1 MIRSH
6 SKKGNSMIRKISKVI
21 IVVNLQ
27 KKGAAELVDE
37 ISSYLDSLDIEIVI
51 FSYSGKTEIPVL
63 TTADLVFSLGG
74 DGTVLFCS
82 RIVESLSIPI
92 LAVNIG
98 NFGFITEI
106 SKQEWKSAFIKY
118 QNGQLDLS
126 RRVMIKVM
134 VERDGV
140 RVAFHKGLNDAVI
153 SSNGISNIIKLNLK
167 INETDLGKYRADG
180 IIVATPTGSTAYS
193 ISAGG
198 PILDPEMEALIIN
211 PICPFTLSNRPIVVS
226 GNEVIHITVE
236 EDQRTDVILSVD
248 GQDAYPLRSGDE
260 IIVERSQT
268 KTLLIRSDKRN
279 FYDILQSKLNW
290 SGGANA

>member
-1 MIRSH
+1 MNRD
-6 SKKGNSMIRKISKVI
+6 ISKVI
-21 IVVNLQ
+21 IVANLQ
-27 KKGAAELVDE
+27 KEGASLLVED
-37 ISSYLDSLDIEIVI
+37 ISTYLHNLNIEVVV
-51 FSYSGKTEIPVL
+51 FAYSGKSEIPEL
-63 TTADLVFSLGG
+63 ETADLVFSLGG

-82 RIVESLSIPI
+82 RIVESMSIPI

-98 NFGFITEI
+98 DFGFITEI
-106 SKQEWKSAFIKY
+106 SKQEWESAFIKY

-134 VERDGV
+134 VERNGE
-140 RVAFHKGLNDAVI
+140 RVAFHTGLNDAVI

-226 GNEVIHITVE
+226 GNEVVQISVE
-236 EDQRTDVILSVD
+236 EGQRTDVILSVD
-248 GQDAYPLRSGDE
+248 GQDAYPLIAGDVV
-260 IIVERSQT
+260 IVERSQT
-268 KTLLIRSDKRN
+268 KALLIRSDKRN
-279 FYDILQSKLNW
+279 FYDILRSKLNW

>member
-1 MIRSH
+1 MIR
-6 SKKGNSMIRKISKVI
+6 NISKVI

-27 KKGAAELVDE
+27 KVGASGLVEE
-37 ISSYLDSLDIEIVI
+37 IASYLHDIGVEVNV
-51 FSYSGKTEIPVL
+51 FSYSGKADIPEL
-63 TTADLVFSLGG
+63 ESADLVFSLGG

-82 RIVESLSIPI
+82 RIVESMSIPI

-98 NFGFITEI
+98 DFGFITEI
-106 SKQEWKSAFIKY
+106 SKKEWKSAFTKY
-118 QNGQLDLS
+118 QNGQLDVS

-140 RVAFHKGLNDAVI
+140 SVAFHKGLNDAVI
-153 SSNGISNIIKLNLK
+153 SSNGISNIIKLNLQ
-167 INETDLGKYRADG
+167 INETNLGKYRADG

-226 GNEVIHITVE
+226 GNEVVSITVE
-236 EDQRTDVILSVD
+236 ENQRTDVILSVD
-248 GQDAYPLRSGDE
+248 GQDAYPLIPGDK

-268 KTLLIRSDKRN
+268 KALLIRSDKRN
-279 FYDILQSKLNW
+279 FYDILRSKLNW

>member
-1 MIRSH
+1 MTQ
-6 SKKGNSMIRKISKVI
+6 KILKVI

-27 KKGAAELVDE
+27 KDGSSELVKE
-37 ISSYLDSLDIEIVI
+37 ISSYLKSLDIDVFV
-51 FSYSGKTEIPVL
+51 FSYSGKSKIPKL
-63 TTADLVFSLGG
+63 ETADLVFSLGG

-82 RIVESLSIPI
+82 RIVESMSIPI

-98 NFGFITEI
+98 DFGFITEI
-106 SKQEWKSAFIKY
+106 SKKEWKSAFIKY

-126 RRVMIKVM
+126 RRVMINVM
-134 VERDGV
+134 VERRGE

-153 SSNGISNIIKLNLK
+153 SSNGISNIIKLTLQ
-167 INETDLGKYRADG
+167 INETSLGKYRADG

-226 GNEVIHITVE
+226 GNEVVTITVE
-236 EDQRTDVILSVD
+236 DGQRTDVILSVD
-248 GQDAYPLRSGDE
+248 GQDAYPLKVGDK

-268 KTLLIRSDKRN
+268 KALLIRSDKRN
-279 FYDILQSKLNW
+279 FYDILRSKLNW

>member
-1 MIRSH
+1 MNR
-6 SKKGNSMIRKISKVI
+6 NISKVI
-21 IVVNLQ
+21 IVVNLE
-27 KKGAAELVDE
+27 KDGASHLVDE
-37 ISSYLDSLDIEIVI
+37 ISEYLHDLGIEVFV
-51 FSYSGKTEIPVL
+51 FSFSGKTVIPEL
-63 TTADLVFSLGG
+63 ETADLVFSLGG

-82 RIVESLSIPI
+82 RIVESMSIPI

-98 NFGFITEI
+98 DFGFITEI
-106 SKQEWKSAFIKY
+106 TKTEWRSAFIKY
-118 QNGQLDLS
+118 KNGQLDLS
-126 RRVMIKVM
+126 RRVMINVM
-134 VERDGV
+134 VERNGV

-153 SSNGISNIIKLNLK
+153 SSNGISNIIKLNLH
-167 INETDLGKYRADG
+167 INETNLGKYRADG

-226 GNEVIHITVE
+226 GNEVVSITVE
-236 EDQRTDVILSVD
+236 EDQRTEVILSVD
-248 GQDAYPLRSGDE
+248 GQDAYPLIPGDK

-268 KTLLIRSDKRN
+268 KALLIRSDKRN
-279 FYDILQSKLNW
+279 FYDILRSKLNW

>member
-1 MIRSH
+1 MSRD
-6 SKKGNSMIRKISKVI
+6 ISKVI

-27 KKGAAELVDE
+27 KDGASLLVEE
-37 ISSYLDSLDIEIVI
+37 ISQYLHSLNIEVMI
-51 FSYSGKTEIPVL
+51 FSYSGKSDIPEL
-63 TTADLVFSLGG
+63 ETADLVFSLGG

-82 RIVESLSIPI
+82 RIVESMSIPI

-98 NFGFITEI
+98 DFGFITEI
-106 SKQEWKSAFIKY
+106 SREEWKSAFIKY

-134 VERDGV
+134 VERAGE

-153 SSNGISNIIKLNLK
+153 SSNGISNIIKLNLQ
-167 INETDLGKYRADG
+167 INKTNLGKYRADG

-226 GNEVIHITVE
+226 GNEVVQITVE
-236 EDQRTDVILSVD
+236 EGQRADVILSVD
-248 GQDAYPLRSGDE
+248 GQDAYPLMAGDR

-268 KTLLIRSDKRN
+268 KALLIRSDKRN
-279 FYDILQSKLNW
+279 FYDILRSKLNW

>member
-1 MIRSH
+1 MTR
-6 SKKGNSMIRKISKVI
+6 NISKVI
-21 IVVNLQ
+21 IVANLR
-27 KKGAAELVDE
+27 KDGAAILIDE
-37 ISSYLDSLDIEIVI
+37 ISSYLKDLGIEVVV
-51 FSYSGKTEIPVL
+51 FSYPGKTEIPEL
-63 TTADLVFSLGG
+63 ETADLVFSLGG
-74 DGTVLFCS
+74 DGTVLFSS
-82 RIVESLSIPI
+82 RIVESMSIPI

-98 NFGFITEI
+98 DFGFITEI
-106 SKQEWKSAFIKY
+106 SKQEWKSAFTKY
-118 QNGQLDLS
+118 QNGQLNLS

-134 VERDGV
+134 VERDGIS
-140 RVAFHKGLNDAVI
+140 VAFHKGLNDAVI
-153 SSNGISNIIKLNLK
+153 SSNGIPNIIKLNLQ
-167 INETDLGKYRADG
+167 INETNLGKYRADG

-236 EDQRTDVILSVD
+236 EGQRADVILSVD
-248 GQDAYPLRSGDE
+248 GQDAYPLKAGDQ

-268 KTLLIRSDKRN
+268 KALLIRSDKRN
-279 FYDILQSKLNW
+279 FYDILRSKLNW

>member
-1 MIRSH
+1 MNRGIL
-6 SKKGNSMIRKISKVI
+6 KVI
-21 IVVNLQ
+21 IIVNLQ
-27 KKGAAELVDE
+27 KDGASFLVEE
-37 ISSYLDSLDIEIVI
+37 ISNYLNDLGIKVVV
-51 FSYSGKTEIPVL
+51 FSYSGKADIPEL
-63 TTADLVFSLGG
+63 ETADLVFSLGG

-82 RIVESLSIPI
+82 RIVESMSIPI

-98 NFGFITEI
+98 DFGFITEI
-106 SKQEWKSAFIKY
+106 SREEWKSAFTKY
-118 QNGQLDLS
+118 KNGQLDLS
-126 RRVMIKVM
+126 RRVMIKVI
-134 VERDGV
+134 VERNGEK
-140 RVAFHKGLNDAVI
+140 VAFHKGLNDAVI
-153 SSNGISNIIKLNLK
+153 SSNGISNIIKLNLQ
-167 INETDLGKYRADG
+167 INETNLGKYRADG

-226 GNEVIHITVE
+226 GNEVVQITVE

-248 GQDAYPLRSGDE
+248 GQDAYPLRAGDR

-268 KTLLIRSDKRN
+268 KALLIRSDKRN
-279 FYDILQSKLNW
+279 FYDILRSKLNW

>member
-1 MIRSH
+1 MNRGIL
-6 SKKGNSMIRKISKVI
+6 KVI
-21 IVVNLQ
+21 IIVNLQ
-27 KKGAAELVDE
+27 KDGASCLVEE
-37 ISSYLDSLDIEIVI
+37 ISNYLNDLGIKVVV
-51 FSYSGKTEIPVL
+51 FSYSGKADIPEL
-63 TTADLVFSLGG
+63 ETADLVFSLGG

-82 RIVESLSIPI
+82 RIVESMSIPI

-98 NFGFITEI
+98 DFGFITEI
-106 SKQEWKSAFIKY
+106 SREEWKSAFTKY
-118 QNGQLDLS
+118 KNGQLDLS
-126 RRVMIKVM
+126 RRVMIKVI
-134 VERDGV
+134 VERNGEK
-140 RVAFHKGLNDAVI
+140 VAFHKGLNDAVI
-153 SSNGISNIIKLNLK
+153 SSNGISNIIKLNLQ
-167 INETDLGKYRADG
+167 INETNLGKYRADG

-226 GNEVIHITVE
+226 GNEVVQITVE

-248 GQDAYPLRSGDE
+248 GQDAYPLRAGDR

-268 KTLLIRSDKRN
+268 KALLIRSDKRN
-279 FYDILQSKLNW
+279 FYDILRSKLNW

>member
-1 MIRSH
+1 MNR
-6 SKKGNSMIRKISKVI
+6 GISKVI
-21 IVVNLQ
+21 IVANLQ
-27 KKGAAELVDE
+27 KEGASFLVED
-37 ISSYLDSLDIEIVI
+37 ISAYLQSLNIEVVV
-51 FSYSGKTEIPVL
+51 FTYSGKSQIPEL
-63 TTADLVFSLGG
+63 EAADLVFSLGG

-82 RIVESLSIPI
+82 RIVESMSIPI

-98 NFGFITEI
+98 DFGFITEI
-106 SKQEWKSAFIKY
+106 SKQEWKSTFIKY

-134 VERDGV
+134 VERNGE
-140 RVAFHKGLNDAVI
+140 RVAFHTGLNDAVI

-226 GNEVIHITVE
+226 GNEVVQISVE
-236 EDQRTDVILSVD
+236 EGQRTDVILSVD
-248 GQDAYPLRSGDE
+248 GQDAYPLLAGDV

-268 KTLLIRSDKRN
+268 RALLIRSDKRN
-279 FYDILQSKLNW
+279 FYDILRSKLNW

>member
-1 MIRSH
+1 MNRD
-6 SKKGNSMIRKISKVI
+6 ISKVI

-27 KKGAAELVDE
+27 KEGASFLVEE
-37 ISSYLDSLDIEIVI
+37 ISSYLQSLSIEVLV
-51 FSYSGKTEIPVL
+51 FSYSGKSDIPEL
-63 TTADLVFSLGG
+63 ETADMVFSLGG

-82 RIVESLSIPI
+82 RIVESMSIPI

-98 NFGFITEI
+98 DFGFITEI
-106 SKQEWKSAFIKY
+106 SREEWKSTFIKY

-126 RRVMIKVM
+126 RRIMIKVM
-134 VERDGV
+134 VERDGE

-153 SSNGISNIIKLNLK
+153 SSNGISNIIKLNLQ
-167 INETDLGKYRADG
+167 INETNLGKYRADG

-226 GNEVIHITVE
+226 GNEVVQITVE
-236 EDQRTDVILSVD
+236 EGQRTDVILSVD
-248 GQDAYPLRSGDE
+248 GQDAYPLMAGDR

-268 KTLLIRSDKRN
+268 KALLIRSDKRN
-279 FYDILQSKLNW
+279 FYDILRSKLNW

>member
-1 MIRSH
+1 MNR
-6 SKKGNSMIRKISKVI
+6 NISKVM
-21 IVVNLQ
+21 IVANLQ
-27 KKGAAELVDE
+27 KEGASLLIDD
-37 ISSYLDSLDIEIVI
+37 ISNYLDSLGIEVTV
-51 FSYSGKTEIPVL
+51 FSYSGKTDIPKL
-63 TTADLVFSLGG
+63 ASADLVFSLGG

-98 NFGFITEI
+98 DFGFITEI

-118 QNGQLDLS
+118 QNGQLNLS

-134 VERDGV
+134 VERKGS

-180 IIVATPTGSTAYS
+180 VIIATPTGSTAYS

-248 GQDAYPLRSGDE
+248 GQDAYPLKSGDK

-268 KTLLIRSDKRN
+268 RALLIRSDKRN
-279 FYDILQSKLNW
+279 FYDILRSKLNW